1 MIHQLNQLYTSMAAR
16 YKILHYTSYW
26 RRYVREHTGSTE
38 LTPAE
43 KAAVDQ
49 LYKPYMKGLPID
61 LSYIFHTFYKE
72 KTGTFSELWLP
83 DDLYY
88 CFIDPHFNN
97 WESARVIDNKCL
109 YGLYWPDVRQP
120 EKVADRIG
128 GIWKTGDTLLR
139 REEVLERI
147 ASEPEVVIKRATES
161 EGGHGV
167 YFCPGHDREKALEIF
182 SEIQGDIVIQ
192 KVFTQ
197 HPQLAALNP
206 TSVNTIRIVTL
217 LNNNSVR
224 VCSILLRM
232 GMNSSRVDNLC
243 SGGITCGI
251 TESGQ
256 LKKYAYRADGERFT
270 VHPNTGITFEGYPI
284 PSWRKA
290 MDLVVSVAPRLPQ
303 FRLVSWDVGIDEQ
316 GETVFIEGNL
326 KYGQLDLHQ
335 LNNGPLFGSDTIS
348 ILDEVLKK

>member
-26 RRYVREHTGSTE
+26 RRYVREHTGNTE

-72 KTGTFSELWLP
+72 KTGSFSELWLP

-88 CFIDPHFNN
+88 CFIDPYYNN

-139 REEVLERI
+139 LEEVLERM
-147 ASEPEVVIKRATES
+147 ASEPEVVIKKATES

-167 YFCPGHDREKALEIF
+167 CFCPGRDKEKALEIF
-182 SEIQGDIVIQ
+182 SEITGDIVIQ
-192 KVFTQ
+192 KVLTQ

-206 TSVNTIRIVTL
+206 TSVNTIRIVSL
-217 LNNNSVR
+217 LKDNSVQ

-232 GMNSSRVDNLC
+232 GLNSSRVDNLC

-251 TESGQ
+251 TESGL

-270 VHPNTGITFEGYPI
+270 VHPDTGIAFEGYPI
-284 PSWRKA
+284 PSYRKA
-290 MDLVVSVAPRLPQ
+290 MDLVVSIAPRLPQ
-303 FRLVSWDVGIDEQ
+303 FRLVSWDVAIDEQ

-335 LNNGPLFGSDTIS
+335 LNNGPLFGEDTKA
-348 ILDEVLKK
+348 ILSEVLKK

>member
-1 MIHQLNQLYTSMAAR
+1 M
-16 YKILHYTSYW
+16 
-26 RRYVREHTGSTE
+26 
-38 LTPAE
+38 
-43 KAAVDQ
+43 
-49 LYKPYMKGLPID
+49 
-61 LSYIFHTFYKE
+61 
-72 KTGTFSELWLP
+72 
-83 DDLYY
+83 
-88 CFIDPHFNN
+88 
-97 WESARVIDNKCL
+97 
-109 YGLYWPDVRQP
+109 
-120 EKVADRIG
+120 
-128 GIWKTGDTLLR
+128 
-139 REEVLERI
+139 LERI

-217 LNNNSVR
+217 LSNNTVQVR
-224 VCSILLRM
+224 SILLRM

-348 ILDEVLKK
+348 ILDEVLRK